1 MVSLLVLQQK
11 NTPRAGASASAQQK
25 ARRGLP
31 PGRLGAVLV
40 NMLFWKILVT
50 RVKRKMRRKKN
61 MTRQTGNGL
70 GGLSG
75 PARSSDPLPPIST
88 LEPSRYGTP
97 TALPPGRTRQQTSAI
112 PRRQRDCRSRGSDRW
127 PRRG

>member
-40 NMLFWKILVT
+40 NMLFWKILGT

-61 MTRQTGNGL
+61 MT
-70 GGLSG
+70 
-75 PARSSDPLPPIST
+75 P
-88 LEPSRYGTP
+88 
-97 TALPPGRTRQQTSAI
+97 
-112 PRRQRDCRSRGSDRW
+112 DR
-127 PRRG
+127 